1 MARFGESFLQQ
12 LGRPGW
18 SQGMFDLGQAI
29 GGIPGQLQQK
39 RKEQE
44 QLKRYDQIAQ
54 MSEQGIASAQAG
66 DVAAVTSTIN
76 QLQQTR
82 ENAKTLEEKQAI
94 GQSVLKLQG
103 LLPGAEKA
111 SIGNNARELV
121 NIDQSLQ
128 QPGLTETAKQTLRQ
142 KREDLMKDPRTMQ
155 QYQAYQMSQW
165 NFEQI
170 ENDVK
175 AEQYL
180 DENSRA
186 INQAIQDND
195 PEALEKIIANSG
207 EYSEAVQGFIRSA
220 SENNRVLETLR
231 EKRIE
236 LTTAPD
242 IETHTKAIEALPE
255 ELRNQVQPLLDAYTK
270 VSKEGWNP
278 KTGTWSEG
286 SLINAKA
293 LQKKLTDTIFSLGN
307 QFASNM
313 YYSRVAEEKAVR
325 KQIKQIELELE
336 APMSSEYL
344 KQGRIMLQA
353 TLPRGEV
360 PSLAD
365 IETQAK
371 VLFERD
377 RNQLI
382 QKLASLKGEEP
393 VEEVEE
399 EVEKGSFVV
408 VGGENTTV
416 AMFKESVSKLGEEET
431 IRRLKKQGATEA
443 DINFLRGEKAPEP
456 TEREKR
462 MEAFGTRDERVS
474 ALGRGFVA
482 RTDALGTRE
491 ERMRS
496 LGSRAE
502 RMKALGS
509 REERTS
515 SLFN

>member
-54 MSEQGIASAQAG
+54 MSQQGTAAAQSG

-399 EVEKGSFVV
+399 LEKGSFVV

>member
-1 MARFGESFLQQ
+1 MATF
-12 LGRPGW
+12 
-18 SQGMFDLGQAI
+18 SQGFLSQLANPAMSQSLFDLGSAI
-29 GGIPGQLQQK
+29 GGLPGQRREQQQK
-39 RKEQE
+39 QE

-54 MSEQGIASAQAG
+54 MSEQGIAAAQSG
-66 DVAAVTSTIN
+66 DVASVTSTIN

-82 ENAKTLEEKQAI
+82 ENAETLEEKQAI
-94 GQSVLKLQG
+94 GQSILKLQS
-103 LLPGAEKA
+103 LLPGAEKV

-121 NIDQSLQ
+121 NIDQALQ

-142 KREDLMKDPRTMQ
+142 KREDLMKDTRTVQ

-165 NFEQI
+165 NFEQTKD
-170 ENDVK
+170 DVE

-180 DENSRA
+180 DKNSQA

-195 PEALEKIIANSG
+195 SEALEKIVSNSG
-207 EYSEAVQGFIRSA
+207 EYSEAVQSFIRSA

-255 ELRNQVQPLLDAYTK
+255 ELRNQVQPLLDAYVK

-286 SLINAKA
+286 SLTNAKG
-293 LQKKLTDTIFSLGN
+293 LQKKLTDTVFSLGN
-307 QFASNM
+307 KAAANM
-313 YYSRVAEEKAVR
+313 YYSRLAEEKNVR

-382 QKLASLKGEEP
+382 QKLASLTGEEP
-393 VEEVEE
+393 VEEEE
-399 EVEKGSFVV
+399 ADDSPFRTIGGRKLSVRDIQEDISK
-408 VGGENTTV
+408 VG
-416 AMFKESVSKLGEEET
+416 KEET
-431 IRRLKKQGATEA
+431 IRLLKKAGATQE
-443 DINFLRGEKAPEP
+443 DINFYFPPEP
-456 TEREKR
+456 NEREKR
-462 MEAFGTRDERVS
+462 MEALGTRDERVS

-482 RTDALGTRE
+482 RTDALGP
-491 ERMRS
+491 
-496 LGSRAE
+496 RAE

>member
-1 MARFGESFLQQ
+1 MAKFGESFLQQ
-12 LGRPGW
+12 LGSPGW
-18 SQGMFDLGQAI
+18 SQGMFGLGEAI
-29 GGIPGQLQQK
+29 GGVQGQLQQK

-54 MSEQGIASAQAG
+54 MSEQGYASAQSG
-66 DVAAVTSTIN
+66 DVASLTARID
-76 QLQQTR
+76 QLQQAR

-94 GQSVLKLQG
+94 GQSVLKLQS

-165 NFEQI
+165 NFEQA
-170 ENDVK
+170 EDDVK

-180 DENSRA
+180 DENSQA

-195 PEALEKIIANSG
+195 PEALEKIVANSG

-220 SENNRVLETLR
+220 SENNKVLETLR

-293 LQKKLTDTIFSLGN
+293 LQKKLTDTVFSLGN
-307 QFASNM
+307 QAASNM
-313 YYSRVAEEKAVR
+313 YYSRLAEEKAVR
-325 KQIKQIELELE
+325 KQIKKIELELE

-371 VLFERD
+371 ALFERD

-399 EVEKGSFVV
+399 VVEDDSPYRIIDGKKLSFSEVQEDVEIH
-408 VGGENTTV
+408 GENEV
-416 AMFKESVSKLGEEET
+416 
-431 IRRLKKQGATEA
+431 RRLLKERGATEE
-443 DINFLRGEKAPEP
+443 DIAFYFPYEP

-491 ERMRS
+491 ERMKS